1 MRLDDALEALPV
13 VAILRGVRPDEAV
26 AVADVLIG
34 AGIAAIEVPLNSPA
48 PLASIERLVA
58 AFGGRA
64 AIGAGTVLTPRDVA
78 AVAAA
83 GGGYVVAPDIRTP
96 VVRAALALGLDAVP
110 GIATPTEALCAV
122 RAGAR
127 HLKLFPASVIGPGFV
142 GALAAVLP
150 PGVAIVAVG
159 GVTAENAQ
167 AWLDAGASAI
177 GTGSAL
183 YRPGR
188 SLAELGADA
197 AALVRVVAPAVRR

>member
-1 MRLDDALEALPV
+1 MRLDDALKAMPV
-13 VAILRGVRPDEAV
+13 VAILRGVQPDEAV

-48 PLASIERLVA
+48 PIASIERLVA
-58 AFGGRA
+58 ACGGRA

-83 GGGYVVAPDIRTP
+83 GCNYVVAPDIRTS

-127 HLKLFPASVIGPGFV
+127 HLKLFPASVIGSGFV

-159 GVTAENAQ
+159 GITAANAQ
-167 AWLDAGASAI
+167 TWLAAGVAAI

-188 SLAELGADA
+188 PLAQLGADA
-197 AALVRVVAPAVRR
+197 AALVRELAPVLRR